1 MVIENCTTFTEDE
14 IAHYS
19 KIFETIQ
26 TIKKLINAKIE
37 LNNELNKTF
46 VLRFLKLKKLR
57 EQIQNID
64 NELKALYKK
73 LIHIL
78 VTRVM
83 LRLGLKNVENM
94 HIFYLIHLV
103 MLIILMITIC
113 EDLRI

>member
-26 TIKKLINAKIE
+26 TIKKLINAKV
-37 LNNELNKTF
+37 ELNKTF
-46 VLRFLKLKKLR
+46 VLRFQKRKKLR

>member
-1 MVIENCTTFTEDE
+1 MGKKQYRNKIYAVKRKIEAKERRMVIENCTTFTEDE

-26 TIKKLINAKIE
+26 TIKKLINAKVE

-64 NELKALYKK
+64 NELKSLYKK

-83 LRLGLKNVENM
+83 LRLGLK
-94 HIFYLIHLV
+94 
-103 MLIILMITIC
+103 T
-113 EDLRI
+113 